1 MQVLMT
7 YLKQSSIKTN
17 FLDADGTMREIIDTS
32 NAEEGNSQAIDANM
46 DSEESEDESFKDTG
60 SGNGSES
67 DEGMSVIDSG
77 VDKDE
82 LKALA

>member
-46 DSEESEDESFKDTG
+46 DS
-60 SGNGSES
+60 
-67 DEGMSVIDSG
+67 
-77 VDKDE
+77 
-82 LKALA
+82 